1 MLFLGL
7 SIVKLVALTFVCIV
21 LVVIILDRQ
30 WR

>member
-7 SIVKLVALTFVCIV
+7 SIVKLVALTFVGIV